1 MVLLGYDRRPKVAL
15 LGECHGGKTRPVDRT
30 DLRLEGDL
38 DLATILAV
46 GVAALIVFCSY
57 FLFHGMP
64 SPRSDAQPKRSSRR
78 T

>member
-15 LGECHGGKTRPVDRT
+15 PGRLTAARLTRSTVPT
-30 DLRLEGDL
+30 SSQEGDL

-46 GVAALIVFCSY
+46 AVAALIVFCSY

-64 SPRSDAQPKRSSRR
+64 SPRSNAQPRRSSRR